1 MSNLIPEPNIFEF
14 NNFTELRFETILEKC
29 LNKSFKAIRFYIINR
44 SAKEQRAP
52 FIIPHNDFYDGTVDI
67 KNKLLDIFC
76 YNYYSG
82 SIELIM

>member
-1 MSNLIPEPNIFEF
+1 MSNLIPDPTIFEF
-14 NNFTELRFETILEKC
+14 NNSIELRFETILENC
-29 LNKSFKAIRFYIINR
+29 LNKNFKAIRFYIINR
-44 SAKEQRAP
+44 GAKEQRAP

-82 SIELIM
+82 SIELML